1 MFQFNSQSTSASSQ
15 AGLRLGVQAPG
26 LNNVTSATLQQ
37 QNNSILQQ
45 SNQHA
50 LMSSGPKDA
59 GNLHVFNF

>member
-15 AGLRLGVQAPG
+15 AGLGLGVQTTG

-37 QNNSILQQ
+37 QNNSINQQ
-45 SNQHA
+45 SNQQA